1 VEADEP
7 EPDLRVVRSED
18 RVLLGVAGGIADAI
32 GVAAVWVRLVFV
44 ATAFL
49 HGLGVLAYAAA
60 WLLMPAGPG
69 APARPRPVRLLGLL
83 VAGVAAVVLVAPF
96 GVPRGEIPV
105 ALALLGIGAAVWDH
119 RGARPRRRPPA
130 VRPARPSS
138 PPAVPASEA
147 VPAAARVQDRRAA
160 AAARRNDRQA
170 ARRAAKAARPR
181 SVVPRLALAGALVA
195 CAVGIAVGASVS
207 VTAGVAAA
215 VLGAGMVVASFVRRG
230 RWLLVPGLVAVMV
243 AVGAW
248 AVEPL
253 QVPSVTSGELGWV
266 QPTGDGPFRFRS
278 GVGTADIDISAL
290 DPGPNGVDVELR
302 AATGSV
308 NVYARDDQRVIVD
321 LAVGAGSIAVDGGP
335 DRAGLRR
342 SVNADL
348 GGSGAS
354 PPIRVT
360 VAVGAGSVRVW
371 RIWQPAPEPMSE
383 EPSPTTLV
391 PPSTVPAAA
400 IPAPVPRSRC
410 PPRWCRRRRSRRSPR
425 RCPDEA

>member
-1 VEADEP
+1 VEAEEP

-69 APARPRPVRLLGLL
+69 APARPRLVRLLGLL

-130 VRPARPSS
+130 VRPARPSI
-138 PPAVPASEA
+138 PIAAPAPAAA
-147 VPAAARVQDRRAA
+147 VPAAARVRDRRAA
-160 AAARRNDRQA
+160 AAARRDDRQA

-181 SVVPRLALAGALVA
+181 SIVPRLALAGALVA
-195 CAVGIAVGASVS
+195 CAAGIAVGASVS

-253 QVPSVTSGELGWV
+253 QVPSMTSRELGWV

-278 GVGTADIDISAL
+278 GLGTADIDISAL
-290 DPGPNGVDVELR
+290 DPGPDGVDVELR
-302 AATGSV
+302 VATGSV

-321 LAVGAGSIAVDGGP
+321 LAVGAGRIAVDGGP
-335 DRAGLRR
+335 ARAGLRR
-342 SVNADL
+342 SVNADV

-383 EPSPTTLV
+383 ETSPTTLV
-391 PPSTVPAAA
+391 PPSTVP
-400 IPAPVPRSRC
+400 PVTTEVSR
-410 PPRWCRRRRSRRSPR
+410 
-425 RCPDEA
+425 